1 MEKGPYT
8 KFCGVLISFNEFLK
22 LKTFEYD
29 VSDVIHANV
38 KTFHNRF
45 PEHVFVNFMEKEP
58 SAKFYGVLAH
68 FSRTQ
73 KVPKFRITKL
83 CLNVRD
89 VIRANEHT

>member
-45 PEHVFVNFMEKEP
+45 SEHVFVNFMEKEP

-89 VIRANEHT
+89 VIRANERT

>member
-38 KTFHNRF
+38 KTFHNRLS
-45 PEHVFVNFMEKEP
+45 EHVFVNFMEKEP

-68 FSRTQ
+68 FSRT
-73 KVPKFRITKL
+73 
-83 CLNVRD
+83 
-89 VIRANEHT
+89 

>member
-22 LKTFEYD
+22 LKAFEYD

-38 KTFHNRF
+38 KTFLNRF
-45 PEHVFVNFMEKEP
+45 SEHVFVNFMDKEP